1 MLDPSVLDAVL
12 MDDDEV
18 DEDEN
23 EEDAVARP
31 CMSLES
37 MRQLYEMRMN
47 NVLCD
52 AVLSLDDKSRFNVH
66 RNILSACSSFFRYA

>member
-1 MLDPSVLDAVL
+1 MLQRSEGKWT
-12 MDDDEV
+12 DDE
-18 DEDEN
+18 
-23 EEDAVARP
+23 EEDYSIVKP

-52 AVLSLDDKSRFNVH
+52 AVIRLNDNSQFNVH
-66 RNILSACSSFFRYA
+66 RNILSACSSYFRYVHYWY